1 MLRLLGAWGCGDKLA
16 LDSVLNE
23 VMADPTGV
31 PGLLFCLSAFT
42 STLGEQVAPAWSDQL
57 RGLLLDGERAAD
69 DDGRGSEGPRPT
81 HPASRVRPTVAAARR
96 AGPRPPWPL
105 LQVRAT

>member
-1 MLRLLGAWGCGDKLA
+1 MLRLLVAWADGDKLA
-16 LDSVLNE
+16 LDTVLNE

-57 RGLLLDGERAAD
+57 RGLLLDGQRDDD
-69 DDGRGSEGPRPT
+69 DDGRGGEGRRPPP
-81 HPASRVRPTVAAARR
+81 PASRVRATVAGARR

-105 LQVRAT
+105 LQV